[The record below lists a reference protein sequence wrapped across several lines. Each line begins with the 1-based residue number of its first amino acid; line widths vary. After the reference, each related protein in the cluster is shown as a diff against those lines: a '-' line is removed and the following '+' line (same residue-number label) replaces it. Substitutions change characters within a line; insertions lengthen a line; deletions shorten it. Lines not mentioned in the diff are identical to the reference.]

1 MATEPVGPSLAS
13 APPLTAEGR
22 QRLMRGLEGRPK
34 RLGRDTLTAYLFLT
48 PYLFVLFVFLIF
60 ASIYGLGLSLFKVD
74 IGFTAPEFVGLQN
87 YQRLFD
93 QLFTD
98 PSLSLFWISMA
109 NIFKFVIGVVIS
121 QTILALILALILQAT
136 LLGRGVFRTIFYI
149 PAVTSSVATSLIF
162 LWLYNPDG
170 LINYLLS
177 LVHISGPD
185 WLNDPLFA
193 LPAIMLL
200 NIWTTAASFMI
211 YFMAALQDLP
221 KEVLE
226 ASSIDGANRFQ
237 TFRYITVPLLR
248 PTIFLVVALG
258 TIGGF
263 QMFDQ
268 AKFMTNGGP
277 LNSTLT
283 PMLEIY
289 NAAFNDAHFGLAA
302 AMSVLRFIIIFVVTI
317 IQRRLI
323 EPSTSSSQ

>member
-1 MATEPVGPSLAS
+1 MATEPVGSSIAG

-22 QRLMRGLEGRPK
+22 QKLMRGIGGRPK
-34 RLGRDTLTAYLFLT
+34 RRGRDTLTAYLFLT
-48 PYLFVLFVFLIF
+48 PYLFVLFVFLII
-60 ASIYGLGLSLFKVD
+60 ASIYGLGLSLFQVD
-74 IGFTAPEFVGLQN
+74 IGFTTPVFVGLQN
-87 YQRLFD
+87 YQRLFE

-109 NIFKFVIGVVIS
+109 NIFKFVIGVVVG

-136 LLGRGVFRTIFYI
+136 LLGRGAFRTIFYI
-149 PAVTSSVATSLIF
+149 PAVTSSVATALIF

-193 LPAIMLL
+193 LPALMLL
-200 NIWTTAASFMI
+200 VVWATAATFMI
-211 YFMAALQDLP
+211 YFLAALQDLP
-221 KEVLE
+221 KELLE
-226 ASSIDGANRFQ
+226 ASSVDGANRFQ
-237 TFRYITVPLLR
+237 TFWYITVPLLR

-258 TIGGF
+258 TIGAF

-268 AKFMTNGGP
+268 AQFMTGGGP

-289 NAAFNDAHFGLAA
+289 RAAFNDSHFGLAA
-302 AMSVLRFIIIFVVTI
+302 AMSVLLFIIIFIVTI

>member
-1 MATEPVGPSLAS
+1 MATEPMQSSVAS
-13 APPLTAEGR
+13 APPLTPQGR
-22 QRLMRGLEGRPK
+22 QQLKRGTQGKSR
-34 RLGRDTLTAYLFLT
+34 RSRRDTLTAYLFLA
-48 PYLFVLFVFLIF
+48 PYLFVLIVFFIITAL
-60 ASIYGLGLSLFKVD
+60 YGIGLSLFTVD
-74 IGFTAPEFVGLQN
+74 IGFTAPQFVGFQN
-87 YQRLFD
+87 YQRLFS

-98 PSLSLFWISMA
+98 PSLSLFWISMV
-109 NIFKFVIGVVIS
+109 NILKFTVVVVIG
-121 QTILALILALILQAT
+121 QTILALILALILQVT
-136 LLGRGVFRTIFYI
+136 LVGRGAFRTIFYI
-149 PAVTSSVATSLIF
+149 PAVTSSVATALIF
-162 LWLYNPDG
+162 LWLYNPNG

-193 LPAIMLL
+193 LPALMLL

-221 KEVLE
+221 KELVE

-237 TFRYITVPLLR
+237 TFWYITVPLLR

-258 TIGGF
+258 TIGSF

-302 AMSVLRFIIIFVVTI
+302 AMSVLLFIIIFIVTI
-317 IQRRLI
+317 VQRRLI
-323 EPSTSSSQ
+323 DPGTSNR

>member
-1 MATEPVGPSLAS
+1 MATEPAVPPSVAI
-13 APPLTAEGR
+13 APPLTPEGR
-22 QRLMRGLEGRPK
+22 RMLMRGTGGRPK

-60 ASIYGLGLSLFKVD
+60 VSAYGIGLSLFKVD

-98 PSLSLFWISMA
+98 PSLSLFWISIA
-109 NIFKFVIGVVIS
+109 NILKFVVGVVIG
-121 QTILALILALILQAT
+121 QTILALVLAMILQAT
-136 LLGRGVFRTIFYI
+136 IFGKGIFRTVFYI
-149 PAVTSSVATSLIF
+149 PAVTSSVATALIF

-177 LVHISGPD
+177 LVHVTGPD

-193 LPAIMLL
+193 LPALMLL
-200 NIWTTAASFMI
+200 NIWSTAASFMI
-211 YFMAALQDLP
+211 YFLAALQDLP
-221 KEVLE
+221 KELLE
-226 ASSIDGANRFQ
+226 ASSVDGANRFQ
-237 TFRYITVPLLR
+237 TFSYITVPLLR

-258 TIGGF
+258 TIGSF

-277 LNSTLT
+277 INSTLT

-289 NAAFNDAHFGLAA
+289 NSAFNDSRFGSAA
-302 AMSVLRFIIIFVVTI
+302 AMSVLLFIIIFIVTI

-323 EPSTSSSQ
+323 DPSTSNR

>member
-1 MATEPVGPSLAS
+1 
-13 APPLTAEGR
+13 
-22 QRLMRGLEGRPK
+22 
-34 RLGRDTLTAYLFLT
+34 
-48 PYLFVLFVFLIF
+48 
-60 ASIYGLGLSLFKVD
+60 
-74 IGFTAPEFVGLQN
+74 
-87 YQRLFD
+87 
-93 QLFTD
+93 
-98 PSLSLFWISMA
+98 MA

-121 QTILALILALILQAT
+121 QTILTLILALILQAT
-136 LLGRGVFRTIFYI
+136 IFGRGIFRTIFYI
-149 PAVTSSVATSLIF
+149 PAVTSSVATALIF
-162 LWLYNPDG
+162 LWFYNPDG

-193 LPAIMLL
+193 LPALMLL

-221 KEVLE
+221 RELLE
-226 ASSIDGANRFQ
+226 ASSVDGANRFQ

-289 NAAFNDAHFGLAA
+289 NAAFQDAHFGLAA
-302 AMSVLRFIIIFVVTI
+302 AMSVLLFIIIFIVTI
-317 IQRRLI
+317 VQRRLI
-323 EPSTSSSQ
+323 EPSASNR

>member
-1 MATEPVGPSLAS
+1 MATEPVGSSIAS

-22 QRLMRGLEGRPK
+22 QRLMRDMRGKPK
-34 RLGRDTLTAYLFLT
+34 RLGRDTLTAYLFLA

-74 IGFTAPEFVGLQN
+74 IGFTTPEFVGFQN
-87 YQRLFD
+87 YQRLFE

-98 PSLSLFWISMA
+98 PSLSLFWISMV
-109 NIFKFVIGVVIS
+109 NIIKFVIGVVIG

-136 LLGRGVFRTIFYI
+136 IFGRGIFRTIFYI
-149 PAVTSSVATSLIF
+149 PAVTSSVATALIF

-193 LPAIMLL
+193 LPALMLL

-226 ASSIDGANRFQ
+226 ASAIDGANRFQ
-237 TFRYITVPLLR
+237 TFRYVTVPLLR

-283 PMLEIY
+283 PLLEIY
-289 NAAFNDAHFGLAA
+289 NAAFQDAHFGLAA
-302 AMSVLRFIIIFVVTI
+302 AMSVLLFIIIFIVTI
-317 IQRRLI
+317 VQRRLI
-323 EPSTSSSQ
+323 EPSTSNR